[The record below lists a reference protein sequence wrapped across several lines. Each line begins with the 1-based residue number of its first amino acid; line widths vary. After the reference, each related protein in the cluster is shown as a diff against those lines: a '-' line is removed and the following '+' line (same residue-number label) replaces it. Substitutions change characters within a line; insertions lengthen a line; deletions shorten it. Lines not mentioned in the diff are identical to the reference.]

1 MAPPRCRKCFAFLNK
16 KWGVDRAGNKRPRPE
31 WCCPACEDVLLCFGC
46 CQCAKTNVGWGGSRN
61 NASSTQRARA
71 PAAPAA
77 PAASAAPATL
87 LASSLPLRREPPP
100 LPVRLQS
107 RSRSREGRRCKRAK
121 IAKALIDQWRGCS
134 LPERPMP
141 TGNRPDAGLVPGA
154 TWGAAL
160 RVGRAQTEELLRQ
173 GAYHSSV
180 HLTLYLEWAA
190 GELRAR
196 RAAAQGGLELGR
208 QIQSFL
214 R

>member
-1 MAPPRCRKCFAFLNK
+1 MAPPTCRKCSSFLNK
-16 KWGVDRAGNKRPRPE
+16 KWGVDRAGNKRLRHE
-31 WCCPACEDVLLCFGC
+31 WCCPTCEDVLLCFAC
-46 CQCAKTNVGWGGSRN
+46 CQCEKTHVGWGGSSNRG
-61 NASSTQRARA
+61 NASSIQQPRA

-77 PAASAAPATL
+77 LP
-87 LASSLPLRREPPP
+87 ASSLPPQCQPPP
-100 LPVRLQS
+100 LPARLQS

-121 IAKALIDQWRGCS
+121 IAKALIDQWRGFS
-134 LPERPMP
+134 IPERPMP

-154 TWGAAL
+154 TWGEAL
-160 RVGRAQTEELLRQ
+160 RIGKAHTEELLRQ

-196 RAAAQGGLELGR
+196 NAAAQGGLEIGR
-208 QIQSFL
+208 QIQNFL